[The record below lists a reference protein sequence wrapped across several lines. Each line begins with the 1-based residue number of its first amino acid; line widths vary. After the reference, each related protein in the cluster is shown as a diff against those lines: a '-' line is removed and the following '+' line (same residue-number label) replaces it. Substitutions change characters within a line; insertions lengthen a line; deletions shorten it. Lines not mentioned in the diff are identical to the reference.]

1 MKKHIAAGWRYVRYG
16 RIVLGWIVMSTFLLG
31 FLGVVNASALARWQ
45 LLPALLAGN
54 VLAVIVLV
62 LLTLCFGRVYCSVLC
77 PLGLWQDFVSYLAE
91 RRKGGRRCY
100 AYRQESWKLR
110 YGVLA
115 VLASGLLGGAAA
127 VPLLL
132 DPYTIFGRIAT
143 HLFAPAIHSGA
154 NQLIRWQIAYDG
166 PDLGLAHTDVVTFG
180 TTAVLVAAAYL
191 VVISVVAWRHG
202 RLYCQAFCPVG
213 TLLGTVSHHAL
224 VRLHFGADCISCGLC
239 AKSCPSFC
247 IDVQHHRV
255 DASRCI
261 DCFTCVSVCP
271 KGALA
276 FGRPPKASAAATN
289 GRNGN
294 ATKESNGAP
303 DLTRRQM
310 IAGSALATLAAAG
323 ALTKGARGAALA
335 ASPEKVVRPPG
346 ALSYAAFSECCT
358 ACHLC
363 VASCPQGIIR
373 PANLEY
379 GLGGIFQP
387 RLDFTDGYCDP
398 SCTRCSDVC
407 PAGALTPV
415 APEKKKTLKIGTAL
429 YRPDTCVI
437 LTEGRTC
444 GHCAEVCPIHAI
456 EMADDGN
463 GHLLPKV
470 HHRRC
475 IGCGSCEYHCPAQP
489 KAIRVAGKEEQTI
502 VQTNGQFGRGKK

>member
-1 MKKHIAAGWRYVRYG
+1 MMQKHFG
-16 RIVLGWIVMSTFLLG
+16 RPLRILLGWLVMSAFLLG
-31 FLGVVNASALARWQ
+31 FLGCVDGTVLARWQ

-54 VLAVIVLV
+54 VLVAAILL
-62 LLTLCFGRVYCSVLC
+62 LLTLLFGRAYCSVLC
-77 PLGLWQDFVSYLAE
+77 PLGLFQDVVSFLAE
-91 RRKGGRRCY
+91 RRKGGRRRY
-100 AYRQESWKLR
+100 AYRRESRKLR

-115 VLASGLLGGAAA
+115 VLAIGLLGGVAAI
-127 VPLLL
+127 PLLL
-132 DPYTIFGRIAT
+132 DPYTIFGRMAT
-143 HLFAPAIHSGA
+143 HLFAPAVHSGA

-166 PDLGLAHTDVVTFG
+166 PDFGLAHTDVVTFG
-180 TTAVLVAAAYL
+180 TAAIVVAAAYL
-191 VVISVVAWRHG
+191 VIISVVAWRYG

-213 TLLGTVSHHAL
+213 TLLGTVSRHAAF
-224 VRLHFGADCISCGLC
+224 RLHFGPDCISCGLC
-239 AKSCPSFC
+239 AKSCPSSC
-247 IDVQHHRV
+247 IDVAHHHI
-255 DASRCI
+255 DASHCI
-261 DCFTCVSVCP
+261 DCFTCVSICP

-276 FGRPPKASAAATN
+276 FGRPPKASATTPN

-323 ALTKGARGAALA
+323 ALTKGERGTALA

-363 VASCPQGIIR
+363 IASCPQGIIR

-415 APEKKKTLKIGTAL
+415 APGEKRQLKIGTAL

-456 EMADDGN
+456 EMADDGS

-489 KAIRVAGKEEQTI
+489 KAIRVTGKEEQTPAR
-502 VQTNGQFGRGKK
+502 T

>member
-91 RRKGGRRCY
+91 RRKGGRRRY
-100 AYRQESWKLR
+100 AYRKESWKLR

-154 NQLIRWQIAYDG
+154 NQLIRWQMAYDG

-180 TTAVLVAAAYL
+180 TIAVLVAAAYL

-213 TLLGTVSHHAL
+213 TLLGTVSRHAVL
-224 VRLHFGADCISCGLC
+224 HLHFGADCISCGLC

-247 IDVQHHRV
+247 IDVPHHRI

-261 DCFTCVSVCP
+261 DCFTCVATCP
-271 KGALA
+271 KGALS
-276 FGRPPKASAAATN
+276 FGRPPVASAATPKRHDGKIASNPTN
-289 GRNGN
+289 
-294 ATKESNGAP
+294 AAP

-310 IAGSALATLAAAG
+310 IAGSALAALAAAG
-323 ALTKGARGAALA
+323 ALTKGARGTALA
-335 ASPEKVVRPPG
+335 AAPEKVVRPPG
-346 ALSYAAFSECCT
+346 ALSYAAFSERCT
-358 ACHLC
+358 GCHLC
-363 VASCPQGIIR
+363 VASCPQGILR

-398 SCTRCSDVC
+398 SCTRCSDIC
-407 PAGALTPV
+407 PAGAITPV

-456 EMADDGN
+456 EMADDGS

-489 KAIRVAGKEEQTI
+489 KAIRVVGKEEQTPAR
-502 VQTNGQFGRGKK
+502 T

>member
-1 MKKHIAAGWRYVRYG
+1 MMQKHFG
-16 RIVLGWIVMSTFLLG
+16 RPLRILLGWLVMSAFLLG
-31 FLGVVNASALARWQ
+31 FLGVAGADVLAHWQ

-54 VLAVIVLV
+54 VFTAAILL
-62 LLTLCFGRVYCSVLC
+62 LLTLFFGRAYCSILC
-77 PLGLWQDFVSYLAE
+77 PLGLFQDFVSFLAE
-91 RRKGGRRCY
+91 RRKGGKRRY
-100 AYRQESWKLR
+100 AYRQESRKLR

-115 VLASGLLGGAAA
+115 MLAFGLLGGAAA

-132 DPYTIFGRIAT
+132 DPYTIFGRMAT
-143 HLFAPAIHSGA
+143 HLFAPAVHSGA
-154 NQLIRWQIAYDG
+154 NQLIHWQIVYDG
-166 PDLGLAHTDVVTFG
+166 PDVGLAHTDVVTFG
-180 TTAVLVAAAYL
+180 MAAIAVATAYL
-191 VVISVVAWRHG
+191 VIISVVAWRYG

-213 TLLGTVSHHAL
+213 TLLGTVSRHAAF
-224 VRLHFGADCISCGLC
+224 RLHFGADCISCGLC
-239 AKSCPSFC
+239 AKSCPSSC
-247 IDVQHHRV
+247 IDVAHHRV

-276 FGRPPKASAAATN
+276 FGRPPKA
-289 GRNGN
+289 N
-294 ATKESNGAP
+294 ATAKGQSDVADPNASNGAP

-323 ALTKGARGAALA
+323 ALTKGARGTALA
-335 ASPEKVVRPPG
+335 AAPEKVVRPPG
-346 ALSYAAFSECCT
+346 ALSYASFSELCT

-415 APEKKKTLKIGTAL
+415 AKEEKRQLKIGTAL
-429 YRPDTCVI
+429 YHPETCVI

-444 GHCAEVCPIHAI
+444 GHCAEVCPIEAI
-456 EMADDGN
+456 TMEDDGN
-463 GHLLPKV
+463 GHLLPRV

-475 IGCGSCEYHCPAQP
+475 IGCGSCEYHCPAQE
-489 KAIRVAGKEEQTI
+489 KAIRVVGKEEQSLTEP
-502 VQTNGQFGRGKK
+502 GGRFGAPKK